1 MKKDN
6 RRLWS
11 APAVALAALA
21 MLVVACGQG
30 DKGGAPAA
38 EPKGGK
44 AGPSAPKAPP
54 EVTLT
59 LAGYTTPREAYGKA
73 IIPAFQKH
81 WLEKTGQKVVFQ
93 ESYLGSGAQSRAVA
107 GGFEADVVAL
117 SLAPDVQ
124 RLVDAGLIDAKWG
137 ERPDNGMVS
146 RSIVVL
152 AVRPGN
158 PKGVKDWEDLG
169 RKDVEVLTPN
179 AKTSGGAMW
188 NVLAMWGAAMRGHV
202 PSAKAGDVDSA
213 KQLLAKVFARVTIM
227 DKGARESMLTFEKGV
242 GDVAITYENEV
253 IVGNRS
259 GLKYDY
265 VVPASTILI
274 ENPIAVVDKY
284 ADKHGTRDVAAAFV
298 EFVKRP
304 EQQRAFAEY
313 GLRPVDAAVAA
324 EVEAKLPKPADLFTI
339 RDLGGWPEMISKVFG
354 DNGVYGEVVASLG
367 R

>member
-1 MKKDN
+1 MI
-6 RRLWS
+6 
-11 APAVALAALA
+11 AVASGLAALFA
-21 MLVVACGQG
+21 ACGDGGEAAQKPAAPG
-30 DKGGAPAA
+30 DGAAKAAPA
-38 EPKGGK
+38 
-44 AGPSAPKAPP
+44 

-59 LAGYTTPREAYGKA
+59 LAAYTTPREAYGKA
-73 IIPAFQKH
+73 ILPAFQKY

-124 RLVDAGLIDAKWG
+124 RLVDAGLIDAKWD

-158 PKGVKDWEDLG
+158 PKGIKEWTDLG
-169 RKDVEVLTPN
+169 RDDVEVLTPN

-188 NVLAMWGAAMRGHV
+188 NVLAMWGAALRGHV
-202 PSAKAGDVDSA
+202 ATVKAGDVESA
-213 KQLLAKVFARVTIM
+213 KALLAKVFARVTIM

-253 IVGNRS
+253 LVGNKGGVR
-259 GLKYDY
+259 YDY
-265 VVPASTILI
+265 VVPASTLLI

-284 ADKHGTRDVAAAFV
+284 VDKHGTREVATAFV
-298 EFVKRP
+298 AFVKLA

-313 GLRPVDAAVAA
+313 GLRPIDAAVAA

-339 RDLGGWPEMISKVFG
+339 RDLGGWPKMVAEVFG
-354 DNGVYGEVVASLG
+354 EGGHYSQVVAALG

>member
-1 MKKDN
+1 MSLKAA
-6 RRLWS
+6 S
-11 APAVALAALA
+11 GAAAVLLALA
-21 MLVVACGQG
+21 CGP
-30 DKGGAPAA
+30 GGEEGKAAAPAA
-38 EPKGGK
+38 EK
-44 AGPSAPKAPP
+44 AKAPEAPKAPK

-59 LAGYTTPREAYGKA
+59 LAAYTTPREAYGTA

-124 RLVDAGLIDAKWG
+124 RLVDAGIIDPKWG

-158 PKGVKDWEDLG
+158 PKGIKEWADLG
-169 RKDVEVLTPN
+169 RADVEVLTPN

-188 NVLAMWGAAMRGHV
+188 NVLAMWGAALRGHV
-202 PSAKAGDVDSA
+202 EGAKAGDPEGA
-213 KQLLAKVFARVTIM
+213 KALLSRVFARVTIM

-253 IVGNRS
+253 LVGNRS
-259 GLKYDY
+259 GVRYDY
-265 VVPASTILI
+265 AVPASTLLI

-284 ADKHGTRDVAAAFV
+284 VDEHGTREVATAFV
-298 EFVKRP
+298 EFVKQP
-304 EQQRAFAEY
+304 AQQRAFTQY
-313 GLRPVDAAVAA
+313 GLRSIDPTVAA
-324 EVEAKLPKPADLFTI
+324 EAEASWPKPADLFTI
-339 RDLGGWPEMISKVFG
+339 RDLGGWPKMVAEVFG
-354 DNGVYGEVVASLG
+354 EAGVYTGVVSALG
-367 R
+367 RN

>member
-1 MKKDN
+1 MKRDRKN
-6 RRLWS
+6 GRLTT
-11 APAVALAALA
+11 AI
-21 MLVVACGQG
+21 VACAFLCAACGG
-30 DKGGAPAA
+30 KGAGEADPAA
-38 EPKGGK
+38 PGGGK
-44 AGPSAPKAPP
+44 ATAAPG

-59 LAGYTTPREAYGKA
+59 LAAYTTPREAYGKA

-81 WLEKTGQKVVFQ
+81 WLEKKGQKVVFQ

-124 RLVDAGLIDAKWG
+124 RLVDAGFIDAKWG

-146 RSIVVL
+146 RSIAVL
-152 AVRPGN
+152 AVRSGN
-158 PKGVKDWEDLG
+158 PKGIKDWEDLG
-169 RKDVEVLTPN
+169 RADVEVLTPN

-188 NVLAMWGAAMRGHV
+188 NVLAMYGAAMRGHV
-202 PSAKAGDVDSA
+202 ASAKAGDVESA
-213 KQLLAKVFARVTIM
+213 KALLSKVFARVTIM

-253 IVGNRS
+253 LVGNKS

-265 VVPASTILI
+265 VVPKSTLLI

-284 ADKHGTRDVAAAFV
+284 VDKHGTREIATAFV
-298 EFVKRP
+298 EFAKLP

-324 EVEAKLPKPADLFTI
+324 EVEAKLPKVTDLFTV
-339 RDLGGWPEMISKVFG
+339 RDLGGWPEMIEKVFG
-354 DNGVYGEVVASLG
+354 ETGVYGQVIASLG

>member
-1 MKKDN
+1 M
-6 RRLWS
+6 LML
-11 APAVALAALA
+11 ALAAVA
-21 MLVVACGQG
+21 SAALVAACGDG
-30 DKGGAPAA
+30 DKGAEPGPGKKAEPAPA
-38 EPKGGK
+38 K
-44 AGPSAPKAPP
+44 

-59 LAGYTTPREAYGKA
+59 LAAYTTPREAYGKA

-81 WLEKTGQKVVFQ
+81 WMEKTGQKVSFQ

-107 GGFEADVVAL
+107 GGFEADIVAL

-124 RLVDAGLIDAKWG
+124 RLVDAGIIDAKW
-137 ERPDNGMVS
+137 EKRPDNGMVS
-146 RSIVVL
+146 RSIAVL

-158 PKGVKDWEDLG
+158 PKGIKEWEDLG
-169 RKDVEVLTPN
+169 RADVEVLTPN

-188 NVLAMWGAAMRGHV
+188 NVLAMYGAAMRGHV
-202 PSAKAGDVDSA
+202 ASAKAGDVESA
-213 KQLLAKVFARVTIM
+213 KALLAKVFARVTIM

-253 IVGNRS
+253 LVGNKS
-259 GLKYDY
+259 GIKYDY
-265 VVPASTILI
+265 VVPASTLLI

-284 ADKHGTRDVAAAFV
+284 IDKHGTREIATAFV
-298 EFVKRP
+298 EFTKLP

-324 EVEAKLPKPADLFTI
+324 EVEAKLPRVADLFTI
-339 RDLGGWPEMISKVFG
+339 RDLGGWPEMIAKVF
-354 DNGVYGEVVASLG
+354 DETGVYSQVIASLG

>member
-6 RRLWS
+6 RKSWVS
-11 APAVALAALA
+11 MVFAAAALA
-21 MLVVACGQG
+21 LLFAGCGEG
-30 DKGGAPAA
+30 DEGAAKAVEPGAAKMAEPAA
-38 EPKGGK
+38 PK
-44 AGPSAPKAPP
+44 

-73 IIPAFQKH
+73 IIPAFQKY
-81 WLEKTGQKVVFQ
+81 WMEKTGQKVTFQ

-124 RLVDAGLIDAKWG
+124 RLVDAGLIDAKWDQ
-137 ERPDNGMVS
+137 RPDNGMVS
-146 RSIVVL
+146 RSIAVL

-158 PKGVKDWEDLG
+158 PKGLKDWEDLG
-169 RKDVEVLTPN
+169 RADVEVLTPN

-188 NVLAMWGAAMRGHV
+188 NVLAIYGAAMRGHV
-202 PSAKAGDVDSA
+202 ASAKAGDGESA
-213 KQLLAKVFARVTIM
+213 KALLAKVFARVTIM

-253 IVGNRS
+253 LVGNKS
-259 GLKYDY
+259 GVKYDY
-265 VVPASTILI
+265 VVPASTLLI

-284 ADKHGTRDVAAAFV
+284 VDKHGTHEVATAFV
-298 EFVKRP
+298 EFTKLP

-313 GLRPVDAAVAA
+313 GLRPVDPAVAA
-324 EVEAKLPKPADLFTI
+324 EVEVKLPKVADLFTI
-339 RDLGGWPEMISKVFG
+339 RDLGGWPAMVDKVFSETG
-354 DNGVYGEVVASLG
+354 IYSQVVATLG

>member
-1 MKKDN
+1 MIDN
-6 RRLWS
+6 RKMKS
-11 APAVALAALA
+11 VAAALA
-21 MLVVACGQG
+21 VLAGIAGIACGR
-30 DKGGAPAA
+30 
-38 EPKGGK
+38 EPTP
-44 AGPSAPKAPP
+44 PSAERKAAAVAPQAP
-54 EVTLT
+54 QEVTLT
-59 LAGYTTPREAYGKA
+59 LAGYTTPREAYGSA

-81 WLEKTGQKVVFQ
+81 WLEKKGQKVVFQ

-124 RLVDAGLIDAKWG
+124 RLVEAGLIDPKWG

-158 PKGVKDWEDLG
+158 PKGIKEWTDLG
-169 RKDVEVLTPN
+169 REDVEVLTPN

-202 PSAKAGDVDSA
+202 EGAKAGDPEGA
-213 KQLLAKVFARVTIM
+213 KALLAKVMARVTIM

-253 IVGNRS
+253 LVGNKS
-259 GLKYDY
+259 GVKYDY
-265 VVPASTILI
+265 VVPSSTISI

-284 ADKHGTRDVAAAFV
+284 ADKHGTREIAAEFV

-304 EQQRAFAEY
+304 EQQRAFAQY
-313 GLRPVDAAVAA
+313 GLRPIDPAVAA
-324 EVEAKLPKPADLFTI
+324 EVEAKLPKPADVFTI
-339 RDLGGWPEMISKVFG
+339 RDLGGWPKMVADVFG
-354 DNGVYGEVVASLG
+354 EAGVYGAVVSALG
-367 R
+367 RN

>member
-1 MKKDN
+1 MNDHRKSHV
-6 RRLWS
+6 LFL
-11 APAVALAALA
+11 ALAAALA
-21 MLVVACGQG
+21 CAPLACGTKEADQ
-30 DKGGAPAA
+30 KPEEGAKKAA
-38 EPKGGK
+38 PE
-44 AGPSAPKAPP
+44 APKASN

-59 LAGYTTPREAYGKA
+59 LAAYTTPREAYGKA
-73 IIPAFQKH
+73 IIPAFQKY
-81 WLEKTGQKVVFQ
+81 WQEKKGQRVVFQ

-146 RSIVVL
+146 RSLVVL

-158 PKGVKDWEDLG
+158 PKGIKEWKDLG
-169 RKDVEVLTPN
+169 RADVEVLTPN

-188 NVLAMWGAAMRGHV
+188 NVLAMWGAALRGHV
-202 PSAKAGDVDSA
+202 EGAKEGDVEGAKA
-213 KQLLAKVFARVTIM
+213 LLAKVLARVTIM

-253 IVGNRS
+253 LVGNKS
-259 GLKYDY
+259 GVKYDY
-265 VVPASTILI
+265 VVPSSTLLI

-284 ADKHGTRDVAAAFV
+284 ADKHGTREVAAEFV

-313 GLRPVDAAVAA
+313 GLRSIDPAVAA
-324 EVEAKLPKPADLFTI
+324 EAEATWPKPADLFTI
-339 RDLGGWPEMISKVFG
+339 RDLGGWPKMVAEVFG
-354 DNGVYGEVVASLG
+354 EKGVYTEVVSALG
-367 R
+367 RN